1 VGEGFRVDSS
11 ANVRQSWPRIATL
24 ADGGFVVVWESR
36 ELGRYSEMDVY
47 ARRFA
52 ADGTPAGEVFRVH
65 EVAEGYQASPE
76 AWAVAD
82 DRFVIT
88 WYGESLR
95 EGDGSGVRAR
105 YFDAPGASGPPA
117 APSKAQIAAVASSQA
132 EGDAGTGATFAFD
145 VTLDAAPSAPH
156 SVRWQVEGRGARAAD
171 AADFAGGVLPS
182 GELVFAAGKTLKT
195 IAVHVAGDAV
205 IEGDEGFAVR
215 LLSPSDGLAVG
226 ANGSAAATIRDDDL
240 PASAPP
246 AHAAKVMR
254 LYDAALDRLPDRGG
268 FEFWVGALQKGGAL
282 SSLASGFLSSEEF
295 AARFGDASA
304 DDAAFVD
311 RLYQNVLGRAGEA
324 EGRAFWGDS
333 LGKGCTRAEVLAA
346 FSESAEH
353 VALSAAAVGDGS
365 GVLFA

>member
-1 VGEGFRVDSS
+1 
-11 ANVRQSWPRIATL
+11 
-24 ADGGFVVVWESR
+24 
-36 ELGRYSEMDVY
+36 
-47 ARRFA
+47 
-52 ADGTPAGEVFRVH
+52 
-65 EVAEGYQASPE
+65 
-76 AWAVAD
+76 
-82 DRFVIT
+82 
-88 WYGESLR
+88 
-95 EGDGSGVRAR
+95 
-105 YFDAPGASGPPA
+105 
-117 APSKAQIAAVASSQA
+117 
-132 EGDAGTGATFAFD
+132 
-145 VTLDAAPSAPH
+145 
-156 SVRWQVEGRGARAAD
+156 
-171 AADFAGGVLPS
+171 
-182 GELVFAAGKTLKT
+182 
-195 IAVHVAGDAV
+195 
-205 IEGDEGFAVR
+205 
-215 LLSPSDGLAVG
+215 
-226 ANGSAAATIRDDDL
+226 
-240 PASAPP
+240 
-246 AHAAKVMR
+246 MR